1 MLIDGYSCFISRD
14 KPQDLSNKTNCIR
27 SNAAA
32 GFKAKRLVHVNK
44 TNTRHCSVAAD
55 SSRFL
60 K

>member
-1 MLIDGYSCFISRD
+1 MLIDGDSCFIGRD
-14 KPQDLSNKTNCIR
+14 KTQDLSPKTT
-27 SNAAA
+27 AFA
-32 GFKAKRLVHVNK
+32 GTLLLAITAKRLVCVNK